1 MFIEEKKSLKI
12 KLWYM
17 C

>member
-1 MFIEEKKSLKI
+1 MSTKI
-12 KLWYM
+12 KEMSRFLW